1 MFCSI
6 SGQAPE
12 RAVVSKLTGHVYE
25 ASLLEKYLVAEGKV
39 RGGNPAAPAASAP
52 PARAAPARAPVFALC
67 AFPAQCLGVSP
78 DYQADFSTRVTR
90 VAHRSARSPAR
101 R

>member
-12 RAVVSKLTGHVYE
+12 RAVVSKPTSHVYE

-39 RGGNPAAPAASAP
+39 RGGNPATPAASAP
-52 PARAAPARAPVFALC
+52 LEPIPIKNTPPPPTSVSLAALHQPRC
-67 AFPAQCLGVSP
+67 
-78 DYQADFSTRVTR
+78 
-90 VAHRSARSPAR
+90 R
-101 R
+101 RMHHHATVVWPKHTI

>member
-39 RGGNPAAPAASAP
+39 RGGNPAAWH
-52 PARAAPARAPVFALC
+52 
-67 AFPAQCLGVSP
+67 
-78 DYQADFSTRVTR
+78 AD
-90 VAHRSARSPAR
+90 
-101 R
+101 